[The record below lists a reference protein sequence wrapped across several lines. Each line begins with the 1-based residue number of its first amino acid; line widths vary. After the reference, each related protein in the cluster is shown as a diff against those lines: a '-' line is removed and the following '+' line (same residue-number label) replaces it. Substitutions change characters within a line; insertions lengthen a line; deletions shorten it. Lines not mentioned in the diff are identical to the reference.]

1 MDICLVLFGKVVEPF
16 QSNRTKAKQP
26 AKQTSNR
33 KLSLCLTG
41 GELSCSR
48 GLYNGRQSHQ
58 NFGRLRLPILNKLLC
73 GLVIGDTRFAD
84 PNQLVERQPT

>member
-1 MDICLVLFGKVVEPF
+1 MFFLDICLVLFGEVVEPF

-58 NFGRLRLPILNKLLC
+58 NFGRLRYFGREVCSGSPSGC
-73 GLVIGDTRFAD
+73 
-84 PNQLVERQPT
+84 